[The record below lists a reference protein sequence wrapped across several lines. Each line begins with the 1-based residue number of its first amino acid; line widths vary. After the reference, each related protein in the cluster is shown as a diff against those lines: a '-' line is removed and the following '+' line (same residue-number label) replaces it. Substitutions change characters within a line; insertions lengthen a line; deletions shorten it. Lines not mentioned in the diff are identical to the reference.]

1 MSFSLLP
8 EDKFKGF
15 EGPPRTLP
23 RARGHEREWLD
34 ACKGGPPAMSSF
46 DYAGRLA
53 EFVLLGNA
61 ATLVGETIEFDPVEM
76 RIANNT
82 EADEALW
89 HQYRQGWTL

>member
-1 MSFSLLP
+1 MSN
-8 EDKFKGF
+8 
-15 EGPPRTLP
+15 
-23 RARGHEREWLD
+23 
-34 ACKGGPPAMSSF
+34 F

-76 RIANNT
+76 RIANNA
-82 EADEALW
+82 EADEALR